1 MLSLFQQHFCIIK
14 ESMNKTNEK
23 ESKSKRL
30 RLGPVAQKILLF
42 LSTGIAL
49 GLTRRPDYYFR
60 VLNSA
65 SKEWNKINKR
75 SLKESVRKLYKSDLI
90 NYRKNKD
97 GTVILLLNK
106 NGEKRVLECNLDK
119 LVIKKPKRWDGYWR
133 IIIFDIPEK
142 KKQARDALTFKLK
155 QLGLYQLQKSVYV
168 YPYNCKDEIDFI
180 TEVFEVK
187 PHVRFLIANY
197 LDIASDLKQK
207 FKLTR

>member
-23 ESKSKRL
+23 ESKSRRL
-30 RLGPVAQKILLF
+30 RLGPVAQKILLL

-65 SKEWNKINKR
+65 SRQWNKINKR

-90 NYRKNKD
+90 NYRENKD

-106 NGEKRVLECNLDK
+106 NGEKRVLEYNLDK

-133 IIIFDIPEK
+133 IIIFDIPEN

-168 YPYNCKDEIDFI
+168 YPYECKNEVDFVAEI
-180 TEVFEVK
+180 FEVK
-187 PHVRFLIANY
+187 SHIRFITASY
-197 LDIASDLKQK
+197 LDVVSDLKQE
-207 FKLTR
+207 FKLI

>member
-1 MLSLFQQHFCIIK
+1 
-14 ESMNKTNEK
+14 MNKTNEK

-42 LSTGIAL
+42 LSTGLAL

-60 VLNSA
+60 ILSSA

-75 SLKESVRKLYKSDLI
+75 GLKESVRKLYKSDLI
-90 NYRKNKD
+90 NYRENKD

-106 NGEKRVLECNLDK
+106 NGERRVLEYNLDK

-133 IIIFDIPEK
+133 IIIFDIPEN

-168 YPYNCKDEIDFI
+168 YPYECKNEVDFI
-180 TEVFEVK
+180 AEIFEVK
-187 PHVRFLIANY
+187 PHIRFITANY
-197 LDIASDLKQK
+197 LDVASDLKQE
-207 FKLTR
+207 FKLI